1 MGAKG
6 ILGTGVREVTEYSD
20 EQLAQVLRNDQ
31 PKNRINL
38 GYAYV
43 DSPHQQDDLLR
54 EEQLIESY
62 LALQGK
68 PLSNHHGYRRWH
80 QRQEARMET
89 IALHHHHNQAETIY
103 VLRKKRLLRFDF
115 ELLEEVCRLHD
126 TKIEIIHQSE
136 EETSEKEFV
145 EEMIKKPPASRL
157 LNSKL
162 LTSAEIRGNLRP
174 KRIKR
179 LLDLQNR
186 L

>member
-1 MGAKG
+1 M
-6 ILGTGVREVTEYSD
+6 
-20 EQLAQVLRNDQ
+20 
-31 PKNRINL
+31 
-38 GYAYV
+38 

-62 LALQGK
+62 LALQGSPYQIITDIGGGINDKK
-68 PLSNHHGYRRWH
+68 PGWKQLLF
-80 QRQEARMET
+80 T
-89 IALHHHHNQAETIY
+89 IINNQAETIY